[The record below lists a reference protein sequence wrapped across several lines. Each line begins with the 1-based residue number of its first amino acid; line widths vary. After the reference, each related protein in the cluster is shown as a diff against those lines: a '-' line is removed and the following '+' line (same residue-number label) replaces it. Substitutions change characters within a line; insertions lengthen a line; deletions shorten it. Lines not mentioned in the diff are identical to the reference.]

1 MAIYRKLVEE
11 ALRHGELRREV
22 LPCER
27 DLAFAATPP
36 IRLVVASALN
46 SIGGGHLDM
55 GEYEEACQCTFVLPL
70 NPPHCPPVTPIRW
83 KVAMFLWLS
92 PRLSLRL

>member
-1 MAIYRKLVEE
+1 MAIYQKLVAE

-27 DLAFAATPP
+27 DLAIAATPP

-55 GEYEEACQCTFVLPL
+55 GEYEEACQ
-70 NPPHCPPVTPIRW
+70 
-83 KVAMFLWLS
+83 
-92 PRLSLRL
+92 